1 MKKRRFKLLR
11 GSVLYLV
18 LLIYSLILTQLLRN
32 AVSGALFLFVL
43 ILPVISLIHC
53 LIGRSAIQ
61 IYVESEKLRA
71 EKNEPLDYEIRVS
84 NSSILAYPFVE
95 AVVSEPSDNAVKC
108 TKKRLVLSF
117 VPFGSFT
124 VKSTVK
130 FKYRGY
136 YEIGVE
142 SLYIS
147 DLFRLFAI
155 RADKDNYAPVSV
167 YPRKMTIVGD
177 RAKALTDSPSPALR
191 QDVTAEN
198 QELTGIR
205 DYVPGDPIRDIHWK
219 LSSKTQDLMI
229 KQYSSVEE
237 RHVYIFCDM
246 ARSFRPPEKRELSDE
261 YDRLKEYVNAESEK
275 EKRRRLR
282 RAINDQSE
290 SERSFVEE
298 TIDQKQLTAE
308 EKSDARAVKRFESKY
323 RRNVRA
329 GMSEKEA
336 ETVKS
341 IDELIVSSSKPFFR
355 RKKKEEKPAE
365 ANGAE
370 AEPSREGVSETQ
382 SDLNRILELA
392 KLPDVKDDR
401 ERAYGGRVKES
412 ELDEYDEFCLDAV
425 VERALAE
432 VSSELRSGCTC
443 TVAWYDDRSESGIYT
458 ASLAGSADYEE
469 IYQKLA
475 TASAVS
481 REKYVANLTSV
492 ISESVNVTVK
502 IVTSNIDPEN
512 AALIGAVPSRF
523 GGASTGCSVGVVIY
537 SPAEKY
543 EDTALRAAYTAGVTA
558 EFGRRG
564 IVASSLAE
572 SVGAEGAPVFV
583 ISD

>member
-1 MKKRRFKLLR
+1 MKKRRFKLLP
-11 GSVLYLV
+11 GSVLYLI

-61 IYVESEKLRA
+61 IYVESEKSRA
-71 EKNEPLDYEIRVS
+71 EKNEPLNYEIRVS

-147 DLFRLFAI
+147 DLFRLFAV

-167 YPRKMTIVGD
+167 YPRKMTIVGE
-177 RAKALTDSPSPALR
+177 RPRSLTDSPSPSLR
-191 QDVTAEN
+191 HDVTSDN

-205 DYVPGDPIRDIHWK
+205 EYVPGDPIRDVHWK
-219 LSSKTQDLMI
+219 LSSKTQDLMV
-229 KQYSSVEE
+229 KQYSSVED
-237 RHVYIFCDM
+237 RHVYVLCDM
-246 ARSFRPPEKRELSDE
+246 ARSYRPPEKRGLSDE
-261 YDRLKEYVNAESEK
+261 YDRLKKYVDSESEK
-275 EKRRRLR
+275 EKGRRLR
-282 RAINDQSE
+282 RAINEQSE
-290 SERSFVEE
+290 DARAFVENE
-298 TIDQKQLTAE
+298 IDKKPLTSD
-308 EKSDARAVKRFESKY
+308 EKRDARAVKRFDAKY
-323 RRNVRA
+323 RKYIRS

-341 IDELIVSSSKPFFR
+341 IDELISASSK
-355 RKKKEEKPAE
+355 RKREKKIFDVSLSEKAEEPA
-365 ANGAE
+365 ASGA
-370 AEPSREGVSETQ
+370 SETE
-382 SDLNRILELA
+382 SDLKRILELA
-392 KLPDVKDDR
+392 EIPDVTDAGDR
-401 ERAYGGRVKES
+401 AFGGRVKES

-425 VERALAE
+425 VERTLAE
-432 VSSELRSGCTC
+432 VLSELKGGCTC
-443 TVAWYDDRSESGIYT
+443 TVAWYDDRSESGIYSST
-458 ASLAGSADYEE
+458 MAGSYGYDE

-475 TASAVS
+475 TASPVS
-481 REKYVANLTSV
+481 HDRYVANLTSV

-502 IVTSNIDPEN
+502 IVTSNTDPES

-523 GGASTGCSVGVVIY
+523 GGASTGCSVEVITY
-537 SPAEKY
+537 SDNTKF
-543 EDTALRAAYTAGVTA
+543 EDPALRAVYNAGVA
-558 EFGRRG
+558 LEFGRRG
-564 IVASSLAE
+564 IASSSLEE
-572 SVGAEGAPVFV
+572 SIGAEGTPTFV
-583 ISD
+583 TAD